1 MCRDEGI
8 FADWANVYFEQFMKI
23 TQVAQNAQ
31 GKKLPFMKLH
41 TPILTTC
48 NTYYYVWVN
57 FWTISSQNHLFN
69 LQCIHQQRVFF
80 MERFGGFH
88 FD

>member
-31 GKKLPFMKLH
+31 GKKLPFMKLLQYLLLA
-41 TPILTTC
+41 ILIT
-48 NTYYYVWVN
+48 
-57 FWTISSQNHLFN
+57 
-69 LQCIHQQRVFF
+69 
-80 MERFGGFH
+80 MFG
-88 FD
+88 